1 MNPMETPTR
10 FGVPATTQL
19 VGAAL
24 GIVLGIGAVVLA
36 PDFGSV
42 VVAVLGWVGVA
53 VAASLFIDAWVA
65 IVAAEDE
72 ADRNANGEQLP

>member
-10 FGVPATTQL
+10 LGVPAMTQL

-36 PDFGSV
+36 PDFGSA
-42 VVAVLGWVGVA
+42 VVAVLGWVGV
-53 VAASLFIDAWVA
+53 VLAAALFIDAWVV